1 MKFGLDQLQ
10 ELVRSYLNNR
20 YQEETSIA
28 RGEEQLDMKTDD
40 KMAVKL
46 DMELDMK
53 ISHGRA
59 REEREACARGEEEV
73 QAGPEPDFQFSSKKP
88 DDTPVTWREYEA
100 LRDHLSRELRVTTE
114 TFDTE
119 IQGVNL
125 KIRTMVQQQP
135 QHPFD
140 EDGSV
145 NGDNADAAAAQGM
158 GRGVGRGLPR
168 GVNRGFVEIGARRV
182 PLQQDD
188 GLGKPKFSIPRF
200 EGGTDVEEYLTWEL
214 KIERLWR
221 LHPDYTEDKK
231 IKLASSEFD
240 GYALRWW
247 DALVQNREEDGEL
260 PIVTWR
266 TMKAA
271 MRARFVPT
279 NYLRSVFDKLTQ
291 LKQGVLTVDAYYM
304 EMEMLMQRARVRES
318 LEMTM
323 QRFLNGLKFNIKG
336 IVRHHKYATMNELLH
351 HAREA
356 ESQLAEEAQQRGRA
370 TGAGRYTP
378 RPPPSTA
385 PSTRPTDVPSSSSKP
400 VSNVSHTKKPVP
412 AASGTGSSM
421 STARNRD
428 MVCHT
433 CGGKGHFKKDCPNR
447 KVMIINEDNEYET
460 GDDADPDG
468 PEDDDYD
475 SDSFDAYPSEAQ
487 TIVVSQRVL
496 NVQPSA
502 STQRCNLFQ
511 TKALVGPDKACKVII
526 DGGSC
531 RNLASK
537 ELCAKLKLKYLPHP
551 HPYYIQW
558 LSNNGEM
565 KVSHMVRV
573 DFEIGPYKDSID
585 FDVVPMTEFGDVFPE
600 EVPAGLPPLRGIE
613 HQIDLI
619 PGASLPNR
627 APYRTNPEETK
638 EIQKQVQALLDKGYI
653 RISLSPCAVP
663 VILVPKKDGTWR
675 MCVDCRAINNI
686 TIRYRHPI
694 PRLEDMLD
702 ELSGA
707 AVFSKIDLRSGYH
720 QIRMKEGD
728 EWKTAFKTKF
738 GLYEWL
744 VMPFGLTNAP
754 STFMRLMNHVL
765 REFIGKFVV
774 VYFDDILIYSRNES
788 DHTIHIRHVL
798 QVLRDNKLYG
808 NLEKCTFCKDK
819 VIFLGYVVS
828 QHGVEVD
835 ESKIEAIQN
844 WPTPMNVS
852 QVRSFHGL
860 AGFYR
865 RFVPN
870 FSTIAAPLNDLTK
883 KGVVFEW
890 GAAQDHAFDELKRLL
905 TSAPLLAL
913 PDFNK
918 QFEIECDASGI
929 GIGGVL
935 MQEGRPIAY
944 FSEKLSGAK
953 LNYPIYDKELY
964 ALIRVLEVWQHYLW
978 PKEFI
983 IHSDHEALKYLK
995 AQSTLHKRLAKW
1007 VEFIESFPYIIK
1019 HKKGKDNI
1027 VADALSRKNMLL
1039 TQLDV
1044 KIPGLEILC
1053 DLYATDHDFAE
1064 PYRLCALGKAW
1075 EKYHIHDGFLFRA
1088 NKLCVP
1094 ESSVRLLLLQE
1105 SHAGGLMGHF
1115 GREKTLLMLA
1125 DHFYWPKMRRDVDR
1139 YVKRC
1144 ITCNKSK
1151 SKLKPHGLYT
1161 PLPAPTTPWEDIS
1174 MDFVLGLPR
1183 TKRGHDSIFVVVDR
1197 FSKMSHFIA
1206 CHKSD
1211 DASHIANLFFREIVR
1226 LHGVPKT
1233 IVSDRDVKF
1242 MSYFWKT
1249 LWRKLGTKLL
1259 FSTTCH
1265 PQTDGQTEVVNRT
1278 LSQLLRSMIKK
1289 NLKEWEECLPHVEFA
1304 YNRAVHSTTELCP
1317 FEVVYGFK
1325 PITPLDLLPLPIHER
1340 VNMEASKRADFV
1352 KKIHVKTK
1360 ELIEKK
1366 GKSNA
1371 ARKNMKRK
1379 EMLFKPG
1386 DLVWV
1391 HFRKDRFPQ
1400 LRKSKLKPRGAGPY
1414 KVLAKIN
1421 DNAYSIDLP
1430 EDEFGVSNSFNV
1442 ADLTPYD
1449 GEDLGA
1455 GRGRRSIYSKSKQYF
1470 ASKLATSTPTTS
1482 VKPSASSTPSKQPSI
1497 QSRMKQ
1503 TVSSTASSK
1512 ASTGPSNVTCFKC
1525 GTQGHK
1531 SFECKNTKV
1540 MITMENGDIE
1550 TLSEGEYEA
1559 LVQAAVANEEDY
1571 DEESGEDPLLCTHD
1585 PSPSLVVTRVLTTQ
1599 PQAME
1604 DQRCN
1609 IFQTRAGIGG
1619 KSIKVIIDGGSCHN
1633 LASTELCEKLNL
1645 TLRKHPHPYHVQW
1658 LSDKGN
1664 VKIQHTVT
1672 VNFKIGPYEDTVECD
1687 VVPMTVCHMLL
1698 GRPWQFDKKAIHDGF
1713 SNAYTFKVKDKKF
1726 ELRPMTPSQIIA
1738 DNAKALARAQHHI
1751 HHSELRGEGATHQKE
1766 SERHHPH
1773 MSERKSVLLT
1783 TKSEWREEFQDVF
1796 PDELPHGLPPLR
1808 GIEHRID
1815 LIPGAPLPNRA
1826 AYRTNPE
1833 DTKEIQRQI
1842 QDLLAKGYV
1851 RESLSPCA
1859 VPVILVPKPDET
1871 QRMCMDCRPINA
1883 ITVRYR
1889 HPIPRLDDML
1899 DELSGATIFSKIDL
1913 RSGYHQIRMA
1923 IGDEWKTAFKTKLGL
1938 YEWLVMP
1945 FGLSNAPSTFMRLM
1959 NHILRPLIGKSVVV
1973 YFDDILI
1980 YSKNLE
1986 DHVQHVREVL
1996 CILRHEKLF
2005 ANLPKCHF
2013 AQNKLVFLGFVV
2025 SANGIEV
2032 DSSKVEAIHNWPT
2045 PTNVGQVRSF
2055 HGLAGFYRR
2064 FVKDFS
2070 TIACPL
2076 NELTKKNVPFVW
2088 GKAQQKAFDE
2098 LKKRLTEAPLLAL
2111 PDFAKT
2117 FEIECDASG
2126 LGIGGVLMQNGKPVA
2141 YYSEKLDGARLN
2153 YPIYDK
2159 ELYALY
2165 LKSQHNLNKRHAKWV
2180 EFIESFPYVIKYKK
2194 GKENVVADALSR
2206 KITLLL
2212 TRLEFHILGL
2222 EEIKELYPSDVFFGP
2237 IFAKCSVDHGFDDFY
2252 LHDGYLFKANKI
2264 CIPESSLRKL
2274 LLQESHG
2281 GGLMG
2286 HFGREKTY
2294 AMLSTHYY
2302 WPRMYRDVERLCRR
2316 CTTCL
2321 QAKSTSN
2328 PYGLYMPLPIPY
2340 APWSDISMDF
2350 VLGLPR
2356 TKHGHDSIFVVV
2368 DRFSKMAHFIPCH
2381 KSDDASHI
2389 ASLFFREVVRLH
2401 GIPASIVSDRDV
2413 KFMSYLWKSL
2423 MAKFGV
2429 KLLFSSSSHPQ
2440 TDGQT
2445 EVVNRSLSTL
2455 LRTLVKTNLKSWE
2468 DCLPHAEFA
2477 YNRAKHSTT
2486 ARSPFMVVYGFE
2498 PPTALDILPLPLHE
2512 RTNMDFDERTTAIKK
2527 LHEETRATIQEHVL
2541 RQANRLNA
2549 KKKERVFEE
2558 GDLVWIHLRK
2568 ERFPQE
2574 RNSKLKPRGD
2584 GPFKVL
2590 KRINNNAYVIDIPT
2604 SKYKAHQDPGEDE
2617 TPWPREGEEQQDL
2630 EMNMEPKPTSPEE
2643 RQGRKGRWPVQDPV
2657 RPAPRPDAPVTGPV
2671 NRAQTGQA
2679 PSYRTTT
2686 GPRTGFLA
2694 EARLATGRPDP

>member
-1 MKFGLDQLQ
+1 MKGFDFDLSKTEQIFDLLLKEKQLKLPEGHKIPTPQEMNGRPYCKWHHTFTHTTNDCKVLRGQIQMAIEQGRLLFGQFAMRVDTQPFPEVNMVDLSQCIGREPGFSFDINMAGLADRHDEDKPESSRSRGKDKKEADPRDRPQHDDRRYLTEEEVISVRYQRPLSAHLLNKYEQQYDRRRRYDVDDDRYRRSDADNRKYRRYEGYERHARGRSREQ
-10 ELVRSYLNNR
+10 EDVDRHWNCPFFKHCWDSGMSRLPTIENCPCKQKRKGTNEVSVFKRLGPLPPQNKRAESSQDEDFEESEEEDRYHRPRWCPDGLSHSQKRRVQRLRNLEEAEAQYLYTLRKARPDLAVKIQQTLETEARPPKKVWRPKQKKADAGTSADTNMVFVLPSEFCAPKDEEVSVAQFDCGPRPVIFEKPRERSYRHLKALYLKGYINGQPISKMLVDTGAAVNIMPYSMLRRLGRSTEDLIKTNVTLSDFNGQPSEAKGVLNVDLTVGRKTIPTSFFIVDSKSTYAVLLGRDWIHANCCIPSTMHQCIIQWDGDEVEVVHADDSVDISLAAMNIWEANDQEPLSGINLDGCER
-20 YQEETSIA
+20 IEATKNGDWTNDTSSYQEETSIA
-28 RGEEQLDMKTDD
+28 RGEEQLDMKTDV

-73 QAGPEPDFQFSSKKP
+73 QAGPEPDII
-88 DDTPVTWREYEA
+88 TWREYEA
-100 LRDHLSRELRVTTE
+100 LRNEMRREFRTNDDELKSTVDEIKQTLDATNVTVTGLSDQMT
-114 TFDTE
+114 D
-119 IQGVNL
+119 IQRNIADMRLAIENL
-125 KIRTMVQQQP
+125 TVLQQQ
-135 QHPFD
+135 QQQDD
-140 EDGSV
+140 EDPELE
-145 NGDNADAAAAQGM
+145 DDAHNARGAPRGHRPRGWVPLGRN
-158 GRGVGRGLPR
+158 GRG
-168 GVNRGFVEIGARRV
+168 
-182 PLQQDD
+182 QDEED
-188 GLGKPKFSIPRF
+188 GLGKPKFSIPKF
-200 EGGTDVEEYLTWEL
+200 EGGADVEEYLTWEL
-214 KIERLWR
+214 KIEKLWS
-221 LHPDYTEDKK
+221 LHPHYSEDRK

-247 DALVQNREEDGEL
+247 DSLVRNLDEDGAQ
-260 PIVTWR
+260 PIRTWR
-266 TMKAA
+266 AMKEA
-271 MRARFVPT
+271 MTSRFVPT
-279 NYLRSVFDKLTQ
+279 NYMRNIFDKLT
-291 LKQGVLTVDAYYM
+291 LLRQGVKTVDEYYM
-304 EMEMLMQRARVRES
+304 EMEMLMQRGRVRES

-323 QRFLNGLKFNIKG
+323 QRFLNGLKYDVKG
-336 IVRHHKYATMNELLH
+336 IVRHYTYTNMNQLLH

-356 ESQLAEEAQQRGRA
+356 ESQLAEEAKVKGRA
-370 TGAGRYTP
+370 TGAGRFTP
-378 RPPPSTA
+378 RAPSTA
-385 PSTRPTDVPSSSSKP
+385 PAPSTRSAPYSTPPSKP
-400 VSNVSHTKKPVP
+400 VSNVSNAKKSES
-412 AASGTGSSM
+412 AASTSGSGV
-421 STARNRD
+421 STTRNRD
-428 MVCHT
+428 MLCHT
-433 CGGKGHFKKDCPNR
+433 CGGKGHFKRDCPNR
-447 KVMIINEDNEYET
+447 KVMFINEDNEYET
-460 GDDADPDG
+460 GDDADPNAPDN
-468 PEDDDYD
+468 DDYD
-475 SDSFDAYPSEAQ
+475 TDGEDAYPSDAR
-487 TIVVSQRVL
+487 TIVVSQRAL
-496 NVQPSA
+496 NVLPSA

-537 ELCAKLKLKYLPHP
+537 ELCTKLKLKYLPHP

-558 LSNNGEM
+558 LSDNGEM
-565 KVSHMVRV
+565 KVNHMVRV
-573 DFEIGPYKDSID
+573 EFAIGPYKDCID
-585 FDVVPMTEFGDVFPE
+585 FDVVPMTVCHLLLGRPWLYDRSVQHNGRANTYHLEYKGKKINLQPMSPQQIVNESRQKIEVNLEDAPLDRRENCNVVSDITKSERVNSLVSLATKEDMREFSEDPTAMPLVLLYRGTVLVSNDMTPLPLGVSNVLQEFGDVFPE

-653 RISLSPCAVP
+653 RISLSPCDVP

-798 QVLRDNKLYG
+798 QVLRDNQLYG

-828 QHGVEVD
+828 KHGVEVD
-835 ESKIEAIQN
+835 VSKIEAIQN

-1039 TQLDV
+1039 TQLD
-1044 KIPGLEILC
+1044 
-1053 DLYATDHDFAE
+1053 
-1064 PYRLCALGKAW
+1064 
-1075 EKYHIHDGFLFRA
+1075 
-1088 NKLCVP
+1088 
-1094 ESSVRLLLLQE
+1094 E

-1139 YVKRC
+1139 YVRRC

-1340 VNMEASKRADFV
+1340 VNMEASKRADYV
-1352 KKIHVKTK
+1352 KKIHEKTK

-1371 ARKNMKRK
+1371 ARMNKKRK

-1391 HFRKDRFPQ
+1391 HFRKDRFPK
-1400 LRKSKLKPRGAGPY
+1400 LRKSKLKPRGDGPY

-1455 GRGRRSIYSKSKQYF
+1455 SG
-1470 ASKLATSTPTTS
+1470 STP
-1482 VKPSASSTPSKQPSI
+1482 
-1497 QSRMKQ
+1497 
-1503 TVSSTASSK
+1503 
-1512 ASTGPSNVTCFKC
+1512 
-1525 GTQGHK
+1525 
-1531 SFECKNTKV
+1531 FE
-1540 MITMENGDIE
+1540 
-1550 TLSEGEYEA
+1550 
-1559 LVQAAVANEEDY
+1559 
-1571 DEESGEDPLLCTHD
+1571 
-1585 PSPSLVVTRVLTTQ
+1585 
-1599 PQAME
+1599 
-1604 DQRCN
+1604 
-1609 IFQTRAGIGG
+1609 GG
-1619 KSIKVIIDGGSCHN
+1619 
-1633 LASTELCEKLNL
+1633 
-1645 TLRKHPHPYHVQW
+1645 R
-1658 LSDKGN
+1658 
-1664 VKIQHTVT
+1664 
-1672 VNFKIGPYEDTVECD
+1672 
-1687 VVPMTVCHMLL
+1687 
-1698 GRPWQFDKKAIHDGF
+1698 
-1713 SNAYTFKVKDKKF
+1713 
-1726 ELRPMTPSQIIA
+1726 
-1738 DNAKALARAQHHI
+1738 
-1751 HHSELRGEGATHQKE
+1751 
-1766 SERHHPH
+1766 
-1773 MSERKSVLLT
+1773 
-1783 TKSEWREEFQDVF
+1783 
-1796 PDELPHGLPPLR
+1796 
-1808 GIEHRID
+1808 
-1815 LIPGAPLPNRA
+1815 
-1826 AYRTNPE
+1826 
-1833 DTKEIQRQI
+1833 
-1842 QDLLAKGYV
+1842 
-1851 RESLSPCA
+1851 
-1859 VPVILVPKPDET
+1859 
-1871 QRMCMDCRPINA
+1871 
-1883 ITVRYR
+1883 
-1889 HPIPRLDDML
+1889 
-1899 DELSGATIFSKIDL
+1899 
-1913 RSGYHQIRMA
+1913 
-1923 IGDEWKTAFKTKLGL
+1923 
-1938 YEWLVMP
+1938 
-1945 FGLSNAPSTFMRLM
+1945 
-1959 NHILRPLIGKSVVV
+1959 
-1973 YFDDILI
+1973 
-1980 YSKNLE
+1980 
-1986 DHVQHVREVL
+1986 
-1996 CILRHEKLF
+1996 
-2005 ANLPKCHF
+2005 
-2013 AQNKLVFLGFVV
+2013 
-2025 SANGIEV
+2025 
-2032 DSSKVEAIHNWPT
+2032 
-2045 PTNVGQVRSF
+2045 
-2055 HGLAGFYRR
+2055 
-2064 FVKDFS
+2064 
-2070 TIACPL
+2070 
-2076 NELTKKNVPFVW
+2076 
-2088 GKAQQKAFDE
+2088 
-2098 LKKRLTEAPLLAL
+2098 
-2111 PDFAKT
+2111 
-2117 FEIECDASG
+2117 
-2126 LGIGGVLMQNGKPVA
+2126 
-2141 YYSEKLDGARLN
+2141 
-2153 YPIYDK
+2153 
-2159 ELYALY
+2159 
-2165 LKSQHNLNKRHAKWV
+2165 
-2180 EFIESFPYVIKYKK
+2180 
-2194 GKENVVADALSR
+2194 
-2206 KITLLL
+2206 
-2212 TRLEFHILGL
+2212 
-2222 EEIKELYPSDVFFGP
+2222 
-2237 IFAKCSVDHGFDDFY
+2237 
-2252 LHDGYLFKANKI
+2252 
-2264 CIPESSLRKL
+2264 
-2274 LLQESHG
+2274 
-2281 GGLMG
+2281 
-2286 HFGREKTY
+2286 
-2294 AMLSTHYY
+2294 
-2302 WPRMYRDVERLCRR
+2302 
-2316 CTTCL
+2316 
-2321 QAKSTSN
+2321 
-2328 PYGLYMPLPIPY
+2328 
-2340 APWSDISMDF
+2340 
-2350 VLGLPR
+2350 
-2356 TKHGHDSIFVVV
+2356 
-2368 DRFSKMAHFIPCH
+2368 
-2381 KSDDASHI
+2381 
-2389 ASLFFREVVRLH
+2389 
-2401 GIPASIVSDRDV
+2401 
-2413 KFMSYLWKSL
+2413 
-2423 MAKFGV
+2423 
-2429 KLLFSSSSHPQ
+2429 
-2440 TDGQT
+2440 
-2445 EVVNRSLSTL
+2445 
-2455 LRTLVKTNLKSWE
+2455 
-2468 DCLPHAEFA
+2468 
-2477 YNRAKHSTT
+2477 
-2486 ARSPFMVVYGFE
+2486 
-2498 PPTALDILPLPLHE
+2498 
-2512 RTNMDFDERTTAIKK
+2512 
-2527 LHEETRATIQEHVL
+2527 
-2541 RQANRLNA
+2541 
-2549 KKKERVFEE
+2549 
-2558 GDLVWIHLRK
+2558 
-2568 ERFPQE
+2568 
-2574 RNSKLKPRGD
+2574 
-2584 GPFKVL
+2584 
-2590 KRINNNAYVIDIPT
+2590 
-2604 SKYKAHQDPGEDE
+2604 
-2617 TPWPREGEEQQDL
+2617 
-2630 EMNMEPKPTSPEE
+2630 
-2643 RQGRKGRWPVQDPV
+2643 
-2657 RPAPRPDAPVTGPV
+2657 
-2671 NRAQTGQA
+2671 
-2679 PSYRTTT
+2679 
-2686 GPRTGFLA
+2686 
-2694 EARLATGRPDP
+2694 

>member
-1 MKFGLDQLQ
+1 MCLPLGSRALRRRSRLLHPVYRRAPLDGTAGLRNPVSCDPVRERGDKVFG
-10 ELVRSYLNNR
+10 ERSSATAGFNIDTEADDYFPNDDFFPDISNLFSDMALNATT

-28 RGEEQLDMKTDD
+28 RGEEQLDMKTDV
-40 KMAVKL
+40 KMDVKL

-73 QAGPEPDFQFSSKKP
+73 QAGPEPGQTGPQTGQPGPWPGRPAANRTPTGRSPSYRTKPETSQFPKKP

-100 LRDHLSRELRVTTE
+100 LRDHLTRQLRVNTE

-125 KIRTMVQQQP
+125 KVDEATTAINTVQTSMTTLQASMNTLTQAVQDIRTMVQQQP
-135 QHPFD
+135 QQPLD

-182 PLQQDD
+182 PQQQDD

-221 LHPDYTEDKK
+221 LHPDYTEDRK

-247 DALVQNREEDGEL
+247 DALVQDREEDGEL
-260 PIVTWR
+260 PIITWR

-291 LKQGVLTVDAYYM
+291 LKQGVMTVDAYYM

-318 LEMTM
+318 LEMTL

-400 VSNVSHTKKPVP
+400 VSNVSNTKRPVP

-428 MVCHT
+428 MLCHT

-460 GDDADPDG
+460 GDDADPDA

-585 FDVVPMTEFGDVFPE
+585 FDVVPMTEFSDVFPD

-707 AVFSKIDLRSGYH
+707 VVFSKIDLRSGYH

-788 DHTIHIRHVL
+788 DHIIHIRHVL
-798 QVLRDNKLYG
+798 QVLRDNQLYG

-828 QHGVEVD
+828 KHGVEVD
-835 ESKIEAIQN
+835 VSKIEAIQN

-852 QVRSFHGL
+852 Q
-860 AGFYR
+860 
-865 RFVPN
+865 
-870 FSTIAAPLNDLTK
+870 
-883 KGVVFEW
+883 GVVFEW
-890 GAAQDHAFDELKRLL
+890 GVAQDHAFDELKRLL

-995 AQSTLHKRLAKW
+995 AQSTLHRRLAKW

-1044 KIPGLEILC
+1044 KIPGLEVLC

-1064 PYRLCALGKAW
+1064 PYRLCAIGKAW

-1151 SKLKPHGLYT
+1151 SKLKPH
-1161 PLPAPTTPWEDIS
+1161 
-1174 MDFVLGLPR
+1174 
-1183 TKRGHDSIFVVVDR
+1183 
-1197 FSKMSHFIA
+1197 
-1206 CHKSD
+1206 
-1211 DASHIANLFFREIVR
+1211 
-1226 LHGVPKT
+1226 VPKT

-1249 LWRKLGTKLL
+1249 LWGKLGTKLL

-1352 KKIHVKTK
+1352 RKIHVKTK

-1371 ARKNMKRK
+1371 ARMNKKRK

-1386 DLVWV
+1386 DMVWV
-1391 HFRKDRFPQ
+1391 HFRKDRFPK

-1430 EDEFGVSNSFNV
+1430 EDEFGVNTKSTVEIKSTGV
-1442 ADLTPYD
+1442 GPAVPVKIGRQYRCGRQCRCAGRSAGRSLLRVGAGSAGCTGRQCRGAQAGSAGAWRPAVPA
-1449 GEDLGA
+1449 LGA
-1455 GRGRRSIYSKSKQYF
+1455 SFGGHSSPPSCWSIFRS
-1470 ASKLATSTPTTS
+1470 AATSF
-1482 VKPSASSTPSKQPSI
+1482 SAS
-1497 QSRMKQ
+1497 
-1503 TVSSTASSK
+1503 
-1512 ASTGPSNVTCFKC
+1512 CF
-1525 GTQGHK
+1525 
-1531 SFECKNTKV
+1531 
-1540 MITMENGDIE
+1540 
-1550 TLSEGEYEA
+1550 
-1559 LVQAAVANEEDY
+1559 
-1571 DEESGEDPLLCTHD
+1571 
-1585 PSPSLVVTRVLTTQ
+1585 SPSL
-1599 PQAME
+1599 
-1604 DQRCN
+1604 
-1609 IFQTRAGIGG
+1609 
-1619 KSIKVIIDGGSCHN
+1619 
-1633 LASTELCEKLNL
+1633 
-1645 TLRKHPHPYHVQW
+1645 
-1658 LSDKGN
+1658 
-1664 VKIQHTVT
+1664 
-1672 VNFKIGPYEDTVECD
+1672 
-1687 VVPMTVCHMLL
+1687 
-1698 GRPWQFDKKAIHDGF
+1698 
-1713 SNAYTFKVKDKKF
+1713 
-1726 ELRPMTPSQIIA
+1726 
-1738 DNAKALARAQHHI
+1738 
-1751 HHSELRGEGATHQKE
+1751 
-1766 SERHHPH
+1766 
-1773 MSERKSVLLT
+1773 
-1783 TKSEWREEFQDVF
+1783 
-1796 PDELPHGLPPLR
+1796 
-1808 GIEHRID
+1808 
-1815 LIPGAPLPNRA
+1815 
-1826 AYRTNPE
+1826 
-1833 DTKEIQRQI
+1833 
-1842 QDLLAKGYV
+1842 
-1851 RESLSPCA
+1851 
-1859 VPVILVPKPDET
+1859 
-1871 QRMCMDCRPINA
+1871 
-1883 ITVRYR
+1883 
-1889 HPIPRLDDML
+1889 
-1899 DELSGATIFSKIDL
+1899 
-1913 RSGYHQIRMA
+1913 
-1923 IGDEWKTAFKTKLGL
+1923 
-1938 YEWLVMP
+1938 
-1945 FGLSNAPSTFMRLM
+1945 
-1959 NHILRPLIGKSVVV
+1959 
-1973 YFDDILI
+1973 
-1980 YSKNLE
+1980 
-1986 DHVQHVREVL
+1986 
-1996 CILRHEKLF
+1996 
-2005 ANLPKCHF
+2005 
-2013 AQNKLVFLGFVV
+2013 
-2025 SANGIEV
+2025 
-2032 DSSKVEAIHNWPT
+2032 
-2045 PTNVGQVRSF
+2045 
-2055 HGLAGFYRR
+2055 
-2064 FVKDFS
+2064 
-2070 TIACPL
+2070 
-2076 NELTKKNVPFVW
+2076 
-2088 GKAQQKAFDE
+2088 
-2098 LKKRLTEAPLLAL
+2098 
-2111 PDFAKT
+2111 
-2117 FEIECDASG
+2117 
-2126 LGIGGVLMQNGKPVA
+2126 
-2141 YYSEKLDGARLN
+2141 
-2153 YPIYDK
+2153 
-2159 ELYALY
+2159 
-2165 LKSQHNLNKRHAKWV
+2165 
-2180 EFIESFPYVIKYKK
+2180 
-2194 GKENVVADALSR
+2194 
-2206 KITLLL
+2206 
-2212 TRLEFHILGL
+2212 
-2222 EEIKELYPSDVFFGP
+2222 
-2237 IFAKCSVDHGFDDFY
+2237 DHG
-2252 LHDGYLFKANKI
+2252 
-2264 CIPESSLRKL
+2264 
-2274 LLQESHG
+2274 
-2281 GGLMG
+2281 
-2286 HFGREKTY
+2286 
-2294 AMLSTHYY
+2294 
-2302 WPRMYRDVERLCRR
+2302 V
-2316 CTTCL
+2316 
-2321 QAKSTSN
+2321 
-2328 PYGLYMPLPIPY
+2328 
-2340 APWSDISMDF
+2340 
-2350 VLGLPR
+2350 
-2356 TKHGHDSIFVVV
+2356 
-2368 DRFSKMAHFIPCH
+2368 
-2381 KSDDASHI
+2381 
-2389 ASLFFREVVRLH
+2389 
-2401 GIPASIVSDRDV
+2401 
-2413 KFMSYLWKSL
+2413 
-2423 MAKFGV
+2423 
-2429 KLLFSSSSHPQ
+2429 SSS
-2440 TDGQT
+2440 
-2445 EVVNRSLSTL
+2445 
-2455 LRTLVKTNLKSWE
+2455 
-2468 DCLPHAEFA
+2468 
-2477 YNRAKHSTT
+2477 
-2486 ARSPFMVVYGFE
+2486 
-2498 PPTALDILPLPLHE
+2498 
-2512 RTNMDFDERTTAIKK
+2512 
-2527 LHEETRATIQEHVL
+2527 
-2541 RQANRLNA
+2541 
-2549 KKKERVFEE
+2549 
-2558 GDLVWIHLRK
+2558 
-2568 ERFPQE
+2568 
-2574 RNSKLKPRGD
+2574 
-2584 GPFKVL
+2584 
-2590 KRINNNAYVIDIPT
+2590 
-2604 SKYKAHQDPGEDE
+2604 PG
-2617 TPWPREGEEQQDL
+2617 
-2630 EMNMEPKPTSPEE
+2630 S
-2643 RQGRKGRWPVQDPV
+2643 
-2657 RPAPRPDAPVTGPV
+2657 
-2671 NRAQTGQA
+2671 
-2679 PSYRTTT
+2679 
-2686 GPRTGFLA
+2686 
-2694 EARLATGRPDP
+2694 

>member
-1 MKFGLDQLQ
+1 MHHVPGHHTQRFGRFRRARWPHDEDIPTSLLPPSLPTEDEPAVKLKSN
-10 ELVRSYLNNR
+10 EVRIGPMTRARAKLLKQHVNL

-28 RGEEQLDMKTDD
+28 RGGEEQLDV
-40 KMAVKL
+40 KMDVKL

-53 ISHGRA
+53 ISHGRV
-59 REEREACARGEEEV
+59 REEREECARGEEED
-73 QAGPEPDFQFSSKKP
+73 QPGP
-88 DDTPVTWREYEA
+88 TPGQTGENKNSADIITWREYEA
-100 LRDHLSRELRVTTE
+100 LRNEMRREFRTKDDELKSTVDEIKQTLDATNVTVTGLSDQMT
-114 TFDTE
+114 D
-119 IQGVNL
+119 IQRNIADMRLAIENL
-125 KIRTMVQQQP
+125 TVQQQ
-135 QHPFD
+135 QEEDD
-140 EDGSV
+140 EDPELE
-145 NGDNADAAAAQGM
+145 DDAHNARGAPRGHRPRGWVPLGRN
-158 GRGVGRGLPR
+158 GRG
-168 GVNRGFVEIGARRV
+168 
-182 PLQQDD
+182 QDEED
-188 GLGKPKFSIPRF
+188 GLGKPKFSIPKF
-200 EGGTDVEEYLTWEL
+200 EGGADVEEYLTWEL
-214 KIERLWR
+214 KIEKLWS
-221 LHPDYTEDKK
+221 LHPHYSEDRK

-247 DALVQNREEDGEL
+247 DSLVRNLDEDGAQ
-260 PIVTWR
+260 PIRTWR
-266 TMKAA
+266 AMKE
-271 MRARFVPT
+271 
-279 NYLRSVFDKLTQ
+279 
-291 LKQGVLTVDAYYM
+291 TVDEYYM
-304 EMEMLMQRARVRES
+304 EMEMLMQRGRVRES

-323 QRFLNGLKFNIKG
+323 QRFLNGLKYDVKG
-336 IVRHHKYATMNELLH
+336 IVRHYTYTNMNQLLH

-356 ESQLAEEAQQRGRA
+356 ESQLAEEAKVKGRA
-370 TGAGRYTP
+370 TGAGRFTP
-378 RPPPSTA
+378 RAPSTA
-385 PSTRPTDVPSSSSKP
+385 PAPSTRSAPYSTPPSKP
-400 VSNVSHTKKPVP
+400 VSNVSNAKKSES
-412 AASGTGSSM
+412 AASTSGSGV
-421 STARNRD
+421 STTRNRD
-428 MVCHT
+428 MLCHT
-433 CGGKGHFKKDCPNR
+433 CGGKGHFKRDCPNR
-447 KVMIINEDNEYET
+447 KVMFINEDNEYET
-460 GDDADPDG
+460 GDDVDPNAPD
-468 PEDDDYD
+468 DDDYD
-475 SDSFDAYPSEAQ
+475 TDGEDAYPSDAR
-487 TIVVSQRVL
+487 TIVVSQRAL
-496 NVQPSA
+496 NVLPSA

-537 ELCAKLKLKYLPHP
+537 ELCTKLKLKYLPHP

-558 LSNNGEM
+558 LSDNGEM
-565 KVSHMVRV
+565 KVNHMVRV
-573 DFEIGPYKDSID
+573 EFAIGPYKDCID

-707 AVFSKIDLRSGYH
+707 VVFSKIDLRSGYH

-798 QVLRDNKLYG
+798 QVLHDNQLYG

-828 QHGVEVD
+828 KHGVEVD
-835 ESKIEAIQN
+835 VSKIEAIQN

-1094 ESSVRLLLLQE
+1094 ESSVCLLLLQE

-1139 YVKRC
+1139 YVRRC

-1151 SKLKPHGLYT
+1151 SKLKPH
-1161 PLPAPTTPWEDIS
+1161 
-1174 MDFVLGLPR
+1174 
-1183 TKRGHDSIFVVVDR
+1183 VDR

-1233 IVSDRDVKF
+1233 IVYDRDVKF

-1340 VNMEASKRADFV
+1340 VNMEASKRADYV
-1352 KKIHVKTK
+1352 KKIHEKTK

-1371 ARKNMKRK
+1371 ARMNKKRK

-1391 HFRKDRFPQ
+1391 HFRKDRFPK
-1400 LRKSKLKPRGAGPY
+1400 LRKSKLKPRGDGPY

-1421 DNAYSIDLP
+1421 DNAYLIDLP

-1455 GRGRRSIYSKSKQYF
+1455 SGSTPFEGEMMRTSLPHYYLRHYQLKMNLLYQEETSIARGGEEQLDVKMDVKLDMKISHGRAREEREECARGEEEDQPGPAPGQTGPLTGRRLQHPVGRAPDRPTRSLVRLTLPRTGRQPDDFCDVSGC
-1470 ASKLATSTPTTS
+1470 ST
-1482 VKPSASSTPSKQPSI
+1482 
-1497 QSRMKQ
+1497 R
-1503 TVSSTASSK
+1503 
-1512 ASTGPSNVTCFKC
+1512 STGPRPARPVTSPVDRIPDRTC
-1525 GTQGHK
+1525 
-1531 SFECKNTKV
+1531 
-1540 MITMENGDIE
+1540 
-1550 TLSEGEYEA
+1550 
-1559 LVQAAVANEEDY
+1559 
-1571 DEESGEDPLLCTHD
+1571 
-1585 PSPSLVVTRVLTTQ
+1585 PSLSRPDLFWVGFT
-1599 PQAME
+1599 
-1604 DQRCN
+1604 C
-1609 IFQTRAGIGG
+1609 IF
-1619 KSIKVIIDGGSCHN
+1619 
-1633 LASTELCEKLNL
+1633 
-1645 TLRKHPHPYHVQW
+1645 
-1658 LSDKGN
+1658 
-1664 VKIQHTVT
+1664 
-1672 VNFKIGPYEDTVECD
+1672 
-1687 VVPMTVCHMLL
+1687 
-1698 GRPWQFDKKAIHDGF
+1698 RP
-1713 SNAYTFKVKDKKF
+1713 
-1726 ELRPMTPSQIIA
+1726 E
-1738 DNAKALARAQHHI
+1738 
-1751 HHSELRGEGATHQKE
+1751 
-1766 SERHHPH
+1766 
-1773 MSERKSVLLT
+1773 
-1783 TKSEWREEFQDVF
+1783 
-1796 PDELPHGLPPLR
+1796 
-1808 GIEHRID
+1808 
-1815 LIPGAPLPNRA
+1815 
-1826 AYRTNPE
+1826 
-1833 DTKEIQRQI
+1833 
-1842 QDLLAKGYV
+1842 
-1851 RESLSPCA
+1851 
-1859 VPVILVPKPDET
+1859 LVPDAY
-1871 QRMCMDCRPINA
+1871 ISA
-1883 ITVRYR
+1883 
-1889 HPIPRLDDML
+1889 LDD
-1899 DELSGATIFSKIDL
+1899 
-1913 RSGYHQIRMA
+1913 
-1923 IGDEWKTAFKTKLGL
+1923 
-1938 YEWLVMP
+1938 P
-1945 FGLSNAPSTFMRLM
+1945 
-1959 NHILRPLIGKSVVV
+1959 
-1973 YFDDILI
+1973 
-1980 YSKNLE
+1980 
-1986 DHVQHVREVL
+1986 
-1996 CILRHEKLF
+1996 
-2005 ANLPKCHF
+2005 
-2013 AQNKLVFLGFVV
+2013 
-2025 SANGIEV
+2025 
-2032 DSSKVEAIHNWPT
+2032 
-2045 PTNVGQVRSF
+2045 
-2055 HGLAGFYRR
+2055 
-2064 FVKDFS
+2064 
-2070 TIACPL
+2070 
-2076 NELTKKNVPFVW
+2076 
-2088 GKAQQKAFDE
+2088 
-2098 LKKRLTEAPLLAL
+2098 
-2111 PDFAKT
+2111 
-2117 FEIECDASG
+2117 
-2126 LGIGGVLMQNGKPVA
+2126 
-2141 YYSEKLDGARLN
+2141 
-2153 YPIYDK
+2153 
-2159 ELYALY
+2159 
-2165 LKSQHNLNKRHAKWV
+2165 
-2180 EFIESFPYVIKYKK
+2180 
-2194 GKENVVADALSR
+2194 
-2206 KITLLL
+2206 
-2212 TRLEFHILGL
+2212 
-2222 EEIKELYPSDVFFGP
+2222 
-2237 IFAKCSVDHGFDDFY
+2237 
-2252 LHDGYLFKANKI
+2252 
-2264 CIPESSLRKL
+2264 
-2274 LLQESHG
+2274 
-2281 GGLMG
+2281 
-2286 HFGREKTY
+2286 
-2294 AMLSTHYY
+2294 
-2302 WPRMYRDVERLCRR
+2302 
-2316 CTTCL
+2316 
-2321 QAKSTSN
+2321 
-2328 PYGLYMPLPIPY
+2328 
-2340 APWSDISMDF
+2340 
-2350 VLGLPR
+2350 
-2356 TKHGHDSIFVVV
+2356 
-2368 DRFSKMAHFIPCH
+2368 
-2381 KSDDASHI
+2381 
-2389 ASLFFREVVRLH
+2389 
-2401 GIPASIVSDRDV
+2401 
-2413 KFMSYLWKSL
+2413 
-2423 MAKFGV
+2423 
-2429 KLLFSSSSHPQ
+2429 
-2440 TDGQT
+2440 
-2445 EVVNRSLSTL
+2445 
-2455 LRTLVKTNLKSWE
+2455 
-2468 DCLPHAEFA
+2468 
-2477 YNRAKHSTT
+2477 
-2486 ARSPFMVVYGFE
+2486 
-2498 PPTALDILPLPLHE
+2498 
-2512 RTNMDFDERTTAIKK
+2512 
-2527 LHEETRATIQEHVL
+2527 
-2541 RQANRLNA
+2541 
-2549 KKKERVFEE
+2549 
-2558 GDLVWIHLRK
+2558 
-2568 ERFPQE
+2568 
-2574 RNSKLKPRGD
+2574 
-2584 GPFKVL
+2584 
-2590 KRINNNAYVIDIPT
+2590 
-2604 SKYKAHQDPGEDE
+2604 
-2617 TPWPREGEEQQDL
+2617 
-2630 EMNMEPKPTSPEE
+2630 
-2643 RQGRKGRWPVQDPV
+2643 
-2657 RPAPRPDAPVTGPV
+2657 
-2671 NRAQTGQA
+2671 
-2679 PSYRTTT
+2679 
-2686 GPRTGFLA
+2686 
-2694 EARLATGRPDP
+2694 